1 VGDPVVLPVSQ
12 VHLLNPLV
20 LRPVHVMLPASQ
32 VSGFAGAPVSQVL
45 PVE

>member
-12 VHLLNPLV
+12 VHLPNPLV
-20 LRPVHVMLPASQ
+20 LLPVQVMLPASQ
-32 VSGFAGAPVSQVL
+32 VSGFAGAPSSQVL